1 VTSNQ
6 TITQGIGHGANAA
19 AFDDE
24 FALRVEDVGKKYGSF
39 SALKSVSLNIRRG
52 SIHGLL
58 GENGAG
64 KSTLVG
70 IISGQRSPT
79 SGTIYL
85 NGKPIHGADVKAME
99 EAGVFLVTQEPMIID
114 HISAAENL
122 MLGIWPKRGAFIDWK
137 KLKADAAEMLKGSGI
152 DPNENAGR
160 LNAVARRKLN
170 ILRAMF
176 SGGRV
181 IILDEP
187 TAALT
192 VPDRRQLF
200 DFMHQL
206 KKDGVTFIF
215 ISHYNDEILEICDA
229 VSVLR
234 DGSLAG
240 GSEDVSSM
248 TSEQLSELVLGR
260 GLDLFQRDR
269 NAFTPKGVSIS
280 LRDVVAKHVDLK
292 QLDIRHGEV
301 IGFTGLPGA
310 GAKELAK
317 TIFGLNPAVSGTI
330 SFSGKAPQPLPRH
343 PKAGFE
349 EGVAYLS
356 DDRRKDGVVGHL
368 SIADNIALSSL
379 DRRALFGF
387 VQQAREAELCGGYF
401 ASMGIKA
408 PNAAAAVDTLSG
420 GNQQKVCL
428 GRVLATEPRL
438 LILDEPTRGID
449 VGVKQDVLRIIDELS
464 KTGVSIIIVSTD
476 TDELVRAADRVCV
489 FQHGSIKEIVTGE
502 AINTENLRSL
512 AQA

>member
-1 VTSNQ
+1 MTNIQTSGREKDAGKSN
-6 TITQGIGHGANAA
+6 I
-19 AFDDE
+19 
-24 FALRVEDVGKKYGSF
+24 ALRVHNVTKRYGTF
-39 SALKSVSLNIRRG
+39 TALRSVSLDINRG

-70 IISGQRSPT
+70 VISGQRAPS

-85 NGKPIHGADVKAME
+85 DDKPVKGADVKAME

-114 HISAAENL
+114 HMSAAENL
-122 MLGIWPKRGAFIDWK
+122 MLGIWPSRGGFVRWK
-137 KLKADAAEMLKGSGI
+137 KLKTDAARMLKDSGI
-152 DPNENAGR
+152 DPAVNAGR

-176 SGGRV
+176 SGGKV

-200 DFMHQL
+200 DFMRQL
-206 KKDGVTFIF
+206 KSEGVTFIF

-234 DGSLAG
+234 DGFLAG
-240 GSEDVSSM
+240 GSQDVQAM

-260 GLDLFQRDR
+260 GLDLFQRER
-269 NAFTPKGVSIS
+269 KIFGTQTSGIS
-280 LRDVVAKHVDLK
+280 LRGVIAHHVDLDE
-292 QLDIRHGEV
+292 LDIRPGEIV
-301 IGFTGLPGA
+301 GFTGLPGA
-310 GAKELAK
+310 GAKELARA
-317 TIFGLNPAVSGTI
+317 IFGLNRAKAGTI
-330 SFSGKAPQPLPRH
+330 SFDGGPQESLPQH
-343 PKAGFE
+343 PKAAFSK
-349 EGVAYLS
+349 GVAYLS

-368 SIADNIALSSL
+368 SIAENIALSSL
-379 DRRALFGF
+379 DRRAFLGF
-387 VQQAREAELCGGYF
+387 VKRDQEARLCGGYF
-401 ASMGIKA
+401 SSMGIKA
-408 PNAAAAVDTLSG
+408 QSAAAAVDTLSG

-428 GRVLATEPRL
+428 GRVLATQPRL

-464 KTGVSIIIVSTD
+464 NKGVSVIIVSTD
-476 TDELVRAADRVCV
+476 TDELVRAVDRVCV
-489 FQHGSIKEIVTGE
+489 FRQGSIEEIVTGD
-502 AINTENLRSL
+502 AITTDNLRRLS
-512 AQA
+512 QA